1 MTTAQIELTAA
12 DAGIPAASQE
22 PSLTASPG
30 APERLRAR
38 QRVRGA
44 LAMLARTPGTSPPR

>member
-44 LAMLARTPGTSPPR
+44 LAMLARTR